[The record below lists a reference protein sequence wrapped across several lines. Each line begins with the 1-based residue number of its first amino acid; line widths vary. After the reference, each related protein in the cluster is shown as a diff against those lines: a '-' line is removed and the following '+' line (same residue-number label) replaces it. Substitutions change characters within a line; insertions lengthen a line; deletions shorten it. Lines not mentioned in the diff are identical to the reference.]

1 MKQPAPYE
9 IQSYIH
15 LAIHEHNKALR
26 KQMDAGEIEYEQFL
40 KAAFPA
46 DAFSVIADGVKRS
59 LEEYNEA

>member
-9 IQSYIH
+9 LQSYIQA
-15 LAIHEHNKALR
+15 AIYEHNKTLR
-26 KQMDAGEIEYEQFL
+26 QQMDAGEIDYDQFL

-46 DAFSVIADGVKRS
+46 DAFSVIGDGVKRS